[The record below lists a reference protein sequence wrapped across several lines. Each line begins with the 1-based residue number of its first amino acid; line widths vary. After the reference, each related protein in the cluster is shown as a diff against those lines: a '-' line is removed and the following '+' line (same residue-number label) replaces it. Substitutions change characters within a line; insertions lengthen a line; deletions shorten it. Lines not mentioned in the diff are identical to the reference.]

1 MHAHLQQPIVRPST
15 SWIILFWSIPEERI
29 YSLIT
34 SYQQLSVI
42 IRLLSERFFSK
53 TTGLVEKRDE
63 FQTIDS
69 WHLMPCQ
76 PQSYLGEEFQM
87 KNVTGLL
94 SWIVYNWEK
103 KKSFPLPHTQLACYT
118 KSTRTWAENACQKF
132 QQPFQR
138 NNQVWAWKE
147 TSQGVNTQTEVRIK
161 RPMLLLFWKLLVY
174 SWNMY
179 HLQKADQV
187 HPSQDFG
194 GKWC

>member
-15 SWIILFWSIPEERI
+15 SWIILFWSIPEGRI

-103 KKSFPLPHTQLACYT
+103 KNPSLFPTHNLLATPSPLGYEQKMHAKNSSSLSRETIKSEHGKKQA
-118 KSTRTWAENACQKF
+118 K
-132 QQPFQR
+132 
-138 NNQVWAWKE
+138 VW
-147 TSQGVNTQTEVRIK
+147 TH
-161 RPMLLLFWKLLVY
+161 KLR
-174 SWNMY
+174 SE
-179 HLQKADQV
+179 
-187 HPSQDFG
+187 
-194 GKWC
+194 